1 MPSATAALK
10 TGASP
15 AASKALE
22 KPEPAR
28 IEIPQAEFDRWNT
41 LLVSKKHYE
50 IDFEKE
56 GVDFDPDG
64 GHQTLAE
71 WTGSLPG
78 GEAVKFEVVVDPEMD
93 KLYAEGTLFDKRG
106 EVIDFADESGS
117 LDGIWVFRSKTGEE
131 YQIEAVP
138 GGPHKRVVLIREFV
152 LDEYEAIL
160 DKDDHDREDARE
172 IGLGDINDGSFVVA
186 AVDFGNGVE
195 MDVRI
200 CGENCCGE
208 HPALW
213 SEAILFRDGEEIAHT
228 ECAYD
233 LRGGWSLTDDS
244 GAEYIVEIA
253 GYEELG
259 KTAAY
264 NAPPCE
270 PMK

>member
-1 MPSATAALK
+1 MPSATATVK

-15 AASKALE
+15 AASKVLK
-22 KPEPAR
+22 KPEPVR

-41 LLVSKKHYE
+41 LLVSKRYYE

-56 GVDFDPDG
+56 GIDFDPEG
-64 GHQTLAE
+64 GPQTLVE
-71 WTGSLPG
+71 WMRSLPG
-78 GEAVKFEVVVDPEMD
+78 GEAVKFEVVIDPEMD
-93 KLYAEGTLFDKRG
+93 KLYAEGTLFDKKG
-106 EVIDFADESGS
+106 EVIDFADESNS
-117 LDGIWVFRSKTGEE
+117 LDGTWVFRSKTGEE
-131 YQIEAVP
+131 YQVEVVSGEP
-138 GGPHKRVVLIREFV
+138 RRSVVLIRKPV

-172 IGLGDINDGSFVVA
+172 IGLGDINDGDIVVA
-186 AVDFGNGVE
+186 VGDFGNGVE

-213 SEAILFRDGEEIAHT
+213 SEAVLYRDGTEIAHT

-233 LRGGWSLTDDS
+233 LRGAWSLTDDN

-253 GYEELG
+253 EYEELE
-259 KTAAY
+259 KTAAH